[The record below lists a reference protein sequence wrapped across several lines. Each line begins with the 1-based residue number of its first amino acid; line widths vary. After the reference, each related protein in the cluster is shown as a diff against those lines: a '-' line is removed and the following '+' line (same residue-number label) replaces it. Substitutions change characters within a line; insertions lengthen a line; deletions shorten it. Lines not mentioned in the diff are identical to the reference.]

1 MKREPAVTLEDD
13 GANDGRTTLP
23 IDRRRFI
30 RTSAVAG
37 AAVASGIGT
46 ANAAAEGTV
55 SLIHDT
61 HFHGRFEGVSGVDI
75 AQYTQYV
82 NGLREDNA
90 NSAFVGIGDDFS
102 PSVMGFEFHG
112 EHMVAALNYLDPVV
126 DGVGNHEFDFGID
139 NAVER
144 FENSRFPWVVAN
156 LLTPEGEPIPGTKR
170 WTIESVGDYRVGFF
184 GSGVEDFHAITAYPE
199 DYIALDPVEA
209 ATEAVSALQGKDVDL
224 VVMASH
230 TESRTHDEIA
240 QQVDGLDAIVGSH
253 SGIVQEEARVV
264 SGTVISELGDQFG
277 WLGEVHLDPKT
288 GDLVELERHDLA
300 GRADSLP
307 EDGGMREIMDEWLG
321 KLDDR
326 LGQPVFRTATEL
338 DARFSTNYAVES
350 GLGNLVCD
358 VMREEMDAAIGLQN
372 PGGIRSNATYGP
384 GAITG
389 TDVYNV
395 LPFPNRI
402 VKAEV
407 TGKALRETLEVS
419 VSALP
424 WSSFGIQAGTQ
435 VSGLQYEFS
444 GTGESVVTNFSV
456 NGDPL
461 RDDETYTLATND
473 YVFDN
478 WAGFADA
485 TLLETTEDFLGTVF
499 IEHLRRD
506 GVVEPDVDNRLLR
519 VDEDVGVADVERG
532 EGTVTVVTDR
542 PATAE
547 RVYGET
553 FKAVTAYGHE
563 IEAQSAEER
572 GESVAIT
579 FDYEDLSMLASGP
592 KNPDL
597 RVFGG
602 FDPDEAAY
610 GYETDDGSLR
620 ELPVAMPVYYFTMKA
635 AVPTNGRGPN
645 PFGGNADGHAD
656 DHDASKSA
664 NTGADGGATGR
675 RGRNHGHHRH

>member
-1 MKREPAVTLEDD
+1 M
-13 GANDGRTTLP
+13 
-23 IDRRRFI
+23 
-30 RTSAVAG
+30 
-37 AAVASGIGT
+37 
-46 ANAAAEGTV
+46 
-55 SLIHDT
+55 
-61 HFHGRFEGVSGVDI
+61 
-75 AQYTQYV
+75 
-82 NGLREDNA
+82 
-90 NSAFVGIGDDFS
+90 
-102 PSVMGFEFHG
+102 
-112 EHMVAALNYLDPVV
+112 
-126 DGVGNHEFDFGID
+126 
-139 NAVER
+139 
-144 FENSRFPWVVAN
+144 
-156 LLTPEGEPIPGTKR
+156 
-170 WTIESVGDYRVGFF
+170 
-184 GSGVEDFHAITAYPE
+184 
-199 DYIALDPVEA
+199 
-209 ATEAVSALQGKDVDL
+209 SALQGKDVDL

-230 TESRTHDEIA
+230 TESGTHDEIA

-277 WLGEVHLDPKT
+277 WLGEVHLDPET

-307 EDGGMREIMDEWLG
+307 EDEGMRGIMDEWLG

-350 GLGNLVCD
+350 GLGNLICD

-444 GTGESVVTNFSV
+444 GTGESVATNFSV

-572 GESVAIT
+572 GESVAVT

-610 GYETDDGSLR
+610 DYRTDDGSLR

-664 NTGADGGATGR
+664 NAGADGGATGR